1 MRTPRTCHKF
11 HIQHATVI
19 ILYHVCI
26 TSLVL
31 IYVIIERC
39 YLLIKLHLFTFWPPA
54 SNPLPSPPASGNH
67 KSDLFFFRFVLF
79 VWKCNWPTT
88 LCEFLRHTTVFWY
101 FCTFRTITVISVA
114 MICSHTKIR
123 HRYGSSSPHCTFH
136 AHDSFILLL
145 DVCTS

>member
-39 YLLIKLHLFTFWPPA
+39 YLLIKLHLFTF
-54 SNPLPSPPASGNH
+54 
-67 KSDLFFFRFVLF
+67 
-79 VWKCNWPTT
+79 
-88 LCEFLRHTTVFWY
+88 
-101 FCTFRTITVISVA
+101 
-114 MICSHTKIR
+114 
-123 HRYGSSSPHCTFH
+123 
-136 AHDSFILLL
+136 
-145 DVCTS
+145 